1 MEHSDMERP
10 SQSPELSI
18 IETLWDRL
26 DREHNQ
32 QSAKNSFVLFLN
44 VKCTTV

>member
-1 MEHSDMERP
+1 MEHSVMEWP

-26 DREHNQ
+26 EREHNQ
-32 QSAKNSFVLFLN
+32 QSAKNSFGLFLN
-44 VKCTTV
+44 VNV